1 MEASH
6 TIRRTLAGAGLNA
19 RAVSSQGGLV
29 PGGGEPLH
37 DLAGEGAVVALG
49 PAWTHTL
56 LEHVVVGV
64 LLDVRDQVGLVGARP
79 RLAAHAEPGWSKRS
93 EWATLGAACS
103 NVRGSGWPASGP
115 ISPPW
120 EQPGA
125 QSRQARPEEARQPR
139 SGTADK
145 ARAVLARAVLARAV
159 LARAVHVLA
168 HHSRTARPAELG
180 LSSWWR
186 TRMR

>member
-1 MEASH
+1 MSPDCDRLARNLVQKTGAVGMREASH

-79 RLAAHAEPGWSKRS
+79 R
-93 EWATLGAACS
+93 
-103 NVRGSGWPASGP
+103 
-115 ISPPW
+115 
-120 EQPGA
+120 
-125 QSRQARPEEARQPR
+125 
-139 SGTADK
+139 
-145 ARAVLARAVLARAV
+145 
-159 LARAVHVLA
+159 
-168 HHSRTARPAELG
+168 
-180 LSSWWR
+180 
-186 TRMR
+186 